1 MIPQTTTSFDVEK
14 SQFKESIPFIEEKYN
29 VKILLAFVRGSH
41 MYGTANEKSDV
52 DVTFI
57 YQQPTDEILK
67 LNYVPYIDVSGT
79 GDIVGHE
86 IQKFIDLLSENN
98 PTMLETM
105 DIPEDCLI
113 YKNPIMDELLEQKL
127 WLSKLTKNTI
137 LGYGK
142 SQIGK
147 ATGLNKNMNNPQPK
161 ERKSILDFCYWVD
174 NGKTTLFR
182 DDFIFDFKEKSIEE
196 VIEKTSK
203 WGLTKL
209 ENGKGLYAVY
219 MNRNNITYSGL
230 LKNKDSTQLR
240 LSSIPKENERGDYM
254 GLIWYN
260 LDGFEVHCKQH
271 AAYWKWVNERNEE
284 RFKMNQQAGKNV
296 DLKNMSHLFRLLEM
310 ALSISLGKGLTVRTN
325 DVSFLREIKEGK
337 YDYDVLLEKSKQ
349 LTEKIIE
356 NYETVDLPDYPSRED
371 AMNIL
376 LKFRKA
382 N

>member
-1 MIPQTTTSFDVEK
+1 MIPQTTASFDVEK

-41 MYGTANEKSDV
+41 MYGTSNEKSDV

-105 DIPEDCLI
+105 DIPEDCII
-113 YKNPIMDELLEQKL
+113 YKNPIMDELLDQKL

-161 ERKSILDFCYWVD
+161 ERKSILEFCYIIKGGQIDTFLDFMNKYKEEYGMLDEEFLDHNNWGLSKLD
-174 NGKTTLFR
+174 NGKQIYALYPNNR
-182 DDFIFDFKEKSIEE
+182 DEHMR
-196 VIEKTSK
+196 
-203 WGLTKL
+203 GL
-209 ENGKGLYAVY
+209 
-219 MNRNNITYSGL
+219 I
-230 LKNKDSTQLR
+230 KDETSTQLR
-240 LSSIPKENERGDYM
+240 VSEVPKIKGREVYN
-254 GLIWYN
+254 LWYN
-260 LDGFEVHCKQH
+260 LDGFEVHCKSW
-271 AAYWKWVNERNEE
+271 AAYKKWEKEKNEE
-284 RFKMNQQAGKNV
+284 RHKTNVAHGKNY
-296 DLKNMSHLFRLLEM
+296 DSKNMMHLFRLLEM
-310 ALSISLGKGLTVRTN
+310 ALMISQGKGLRVKSENIPFLLDIKQGKYEYDYLMSEAELLTN
-325 DVSFLREIKEGK
+325 EIKNNFEVCDLQEIPDLGH
-337 YDYDVLLEKSKQ
+337 SKE
-349 LTEKIIE
+349 L
-356 NYETVDLPDYPSRED
+356 
-371 AMNIL
+371 L
-376 LKFRKA
+376 LKFRMS
-382 N
+382 